1 MRCYRPSY
9 FRMPRIMQENSLIRE
24 KQANLEKYIHNVEDG
39 VPIFTPEESRDTCR
53 FFSKDGRDK

>member
-9 FRMPRIMQENSLIRE
+9 FRMPKIMQDNPLIRE

-39 VPIFTPEESRDTCR
+39 VPVFTEEKNNARQYFGR
-53 FFSKDGRDK
+53 DGRGT

>member
-9 FRMPRIMQENSLIRE
+9 FRMPKTMQDSPVIRE

-39 VPIFTPEESRDTCR
+39 VPVFTDEKIRSRQY
-53 FFSKDGRDK
+53 FSKDGRDR

>member
-9 FRMPRIMQENSLIRE
+9 FRMPRVMQDNPVIRE

-39 VPIFTPEESRDTCR
+39 VPVFTPEERAGAR
-53 FFSKDGRDK
+53 QFFGKDGRNK